1 MRLTLA
7 LSLILIPVGALA
19 SVQTYFN
26 HRAAVS
32 YQDPFRGVVREGDDL
47 EAVIIQEIDKAKASI
62 FVAVQEIRLPAIA
75 KKLAEKHKA
84 GVDVRVVLENSYNHN
99 VMAQPS
105 LPQQGEPETHEST
118 RYRDLVKLVDMNG
131 DGKVS
136 RQEMSERDAVFI
148 LQQAKVP
155 LIDDTED
162 GTAGSGLMHHKF
174 VIVDGKSV
182 VISSANFTPSCIH
195 GDVGVAQSRGNAN
208 ALMVVKSAPLA
219 KIFNEE
225 FQLLW
230 DAKFGGF
237 KPFRGARTVTV
248 AGKKITVQFSPSSRT
263 VAWDVTTNG
272 LIAKTLKTAKTSIK
286 AALFVF
292 SDQQL
297 VNSMQGP
304 VTKGAELEVL
314 VESKFAFRSYSEV
327 LDLLGVSVPDVNCN
341 IEPGNAPW
349 RPAIKTA
356 GQSSMTP
363 GDVLHHKFGVVDNR
377 KVIFGSHNWSDA
389 ANLTNDEFLVV
400 VDDTLIAS
408 EFAQEF
414 ERVRSHSRYGLPAH
428 VRGNISQ
435 QNQSCKP
442 LQF

>member
-1 MRLTLA
+1 
-7 LSLILIPVGALA
+7 
-19 SVQTYFN
+19 
-26 HRAAVS
+26 
-32 YQDPFRGVVREGDDL
+32 VRM
-47 EAVIIQEIDKAKASI
+47 
-62 FVAVQEIRLPAIA
+62 
-75 KKLAEKHKA
+75 
-84 GVDVRVVLENSYNHN
+84 VDI
-99 VMAQPS
+99 
-105 LPQQGEPETHEST
+105 
-118 RYRDLVKLVDMNG
+118 NG

-182 VISSANFTPSCIH
+182 VISSANFTPSCVH

-230 DAKFGGF
+230 SGKFGGF

-248 AGKKITVQFSPSSRT
+248 AGKKLTVQFSPSSRT

-272 LIAKTLKTAKTSIK
+272 LIAKTLKMAKTSIK

-297 VNSMQGP
+297 VNAMQAP

-327 LDLLGVSVPDVNCN
+327 LDLLGVSMPDVNCN

-349 RPAIKTA
+349 RPAINTA

-428 VRGNISQ
+428 VRATISQ

-442 LQF
+442 LQL